1 MSAHRGAG
9 SPGRPRERV
18 VLAERVGARMVRA
31 RVEVQQQTAFGD
43 AMVRA
48 LIRAQ
53 LLLAVRLAAGTMLAL
68 SSIPLLIL
76 AFPALA
82 DVRVLGIRL
91 PWLVLGAGVY
101 PVLYA
106 VGRRYIRQAER
117 LEAEFAELADD

>member
-1 MSAHRGAG
+1 MTK
-9 SPGRPRERV
+9 RERV
-18 VLAERVGARMVRA
+18 VLADRAGARVVRA

-48 LIRAQ
+48 LVRAQ
-53 LLLAVRLAAGTMLAL
+53 LLLAVRLAAGTVLAL
-68 SSIPLLIL
+68 CAVPLLL
-76 AFPALA
+76 RAFPAISEVGL
-82 DVRVLGIRL
+82 LGIPL

-101 PVLYA
+101 PVLYI